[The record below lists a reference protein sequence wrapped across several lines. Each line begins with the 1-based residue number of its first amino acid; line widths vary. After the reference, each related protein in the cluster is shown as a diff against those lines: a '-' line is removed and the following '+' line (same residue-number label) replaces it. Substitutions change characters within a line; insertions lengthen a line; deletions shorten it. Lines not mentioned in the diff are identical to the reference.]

1 MQQQNYNSN
10 QYHQQI
16 NTNSDHFK
24 SNYNYIGNSGQ
35 VDHLDNHNGFLDD
48 EYLYNNNNSLDLTDS
63 QYDASEEEHQQETEE
78 SHKPSL
84 FLCHTEFY
92 KNNNYYYYNYNL
104 NYHDLQ
110 EEPSRTNKFL
120 TKLKRRTQREILK
133 RPVLQHLLV
142 LMLWLQAK
150 FWQTIYEI
158 MMRVTH

>member
-1 MQQQNYNSN
+1 MQRQNYNN
-10 QYHQQI
+10 HQQL
-16 NTNSDHFK
+16 NTNSNHLNN
-24 SNYNYIGNSGQ
+24 NYNFIGNSGQ
-35 VDHLDNHNGFLDD
+35 VDHFDNHNGLLDE
-48 EYLYNNNNSLDLTDS
+48 EYLCNNSLDPTDG
-63 QYDASEEEHQQETEE
+63 QYNDPEQHQQETEE

-120 TKLKRRTQREILK
+120 TKLKRRTQIEILK

-142 LMLWLQAK
+142 LMLWLQARI
-150 FWQTIYEI
+150 WQTFYEI